1 MQRPRRGSVIPF
13 GLHAASPK
21 SALSPCRLTRL
32 TSLSGMAPPA
42 PSPHHSLRRVLAACA
57 VVLAGYAVVPRREPY
72 TFDHVDL
79 NRLPGQAGRPQTEW
93 LNMGFWRDT
102 DIFAEASRGAR
113 SLLERSDLKRWESCT
128 EPLRSLLSAPSH
140 PAFAALAKEVLD
152 AAHLQPG
159 GHHLDVAHGS
169 GDSLLLALSPSYPSQ
184 SSLSAITSD
193 PAHAERARERTL
205 AALSSSS
212 SSDVS
217 AVGLNFVCSDAVY
230 RPTTSPPSHPFA
242 PSPDHQPRFTSII
255 CLDAAYHFST
265 RLTFLTQAF
274 DRLAPGGTL
283 ALGDILSSRAY
294 PSMSSAASEGWTF
307 DPSSAAPPPLS
318 FAGTHVLPRLLSLL
332 AVPSTN
338 LVPLPE
344 LARQLQE
351 IGFDTIVL
359 RDVSADVWPGFAR
372 FLSARDG
379 LGWRVFGRLVGWL
392 GQEGGL
398 RWVVVSATK
407 PVAGS

>member
-1 MQRPRRGSVIPF
+1 
-13 GLHAASPK
+13 
-21 SALSPCRLTRL
+21 
-32 TSLSGMAPPA
+32 MATPA
-42 PSPHHSLRRVLAACA
+42 PLPHHSLRRVLAACA
-57 VVLAGYAVVPRREPY
+57 VVFAIYAVVPRREPY
-72 TFDHVDL
+72 AFDHVEL
-79 NRLPGQAGRPQTEW
+79 NRLPGEAGRPQTEW
-93 LNMGFWRDT
+93 LNMGFWRDR
-102 DIFAEASRGAR
+102 DVFSEAARGTR
-113 SLLERSDLKRWESCT
+113 SLLERAGLKRWESCT

-152 AAHLQPG
+152 AARLQPG

-169 GDSLLLALSPSYPSQ
+169 GDSLLLALSPSYPPQ

-217 AVGLNFVCSDAVY
+217 AVGLKFVCSDAVY

-255 CLDAAYHFST
+255 CLDAAYHFNT
-265 RLTFLTQAF
+265 RLTFLAQAF

-294 PSMSSAASEGWTF
+294 PSIDSAASEGWTLV
-307 DPSSAAPPPLS
+307 PSPAAPPPIS

-344 LARQLQE
+344 LARQLKE

-372 FLSARDG
+372 FLSTRDG
-379 LGWRVFGRLVGWL
+379 LGWRVFGRFVGWL